1 MRLWGINPKILCRN
15 HLLGEHKELHY
26 MVGWINGKKP
36 LILKR
41 WSDKMFIDTT
51 IIIKRHKELVDEMV
65 SRGYNHKSPLPEF
78 KDPQW
83 GSIDAKKNKEDLLN
97 RCSECKKREYFN

>member
-36 LILKR
+36 LLLKR
-41 WSDKMFIDTT
+41 WSDKGFIDTT
-51 IIIKRHKELVDEMV
+51 IIKKRHEELVIEMV
-65 SRGYNHKSPLPEF
+65 NRGYNHKSPLNDF
-78 KDPQW
+78 TDPKW
-83 GSIDAKKNKEDLLN
+83 GRINVEKNKEDLFN
-97 RCSECKKREYFN
+97 RCIICKERNV